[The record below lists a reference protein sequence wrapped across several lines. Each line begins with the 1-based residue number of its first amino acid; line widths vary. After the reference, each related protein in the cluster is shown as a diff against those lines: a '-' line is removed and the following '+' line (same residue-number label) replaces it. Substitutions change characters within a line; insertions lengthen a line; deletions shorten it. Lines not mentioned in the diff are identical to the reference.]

1 MVEKGKQVAKSQEHD
16 LKIGNPSCQI
26 LSYLLVPIS
35 ILYGTTGIC
44 GRDLGVTTTESTS
57 SWVVKKSSESDAVL
71 PICYPMTSHGSA
83 IWLLDNR
90 WIVHPIGYQLSIFL
104 SVVLYQTV
112 PGDKFCDGPV

>member
-44 GRDLGVTTTESTS
+44 GRDLGVTTAEVTTARSDCLKNNSDGEHFFL
-57 SWVVKKSSESDAVL
+57 SSEEEQWKWCCSPDLLSYDVTWFSDLIA
-71 PICYPMTSHGSA
+71 
-83 IWLLDNR
+83 W
-90 WIVHPIGYQLSIFL
+90 
-104 SVVLYQTV
+104 
-112 PGDKFCDGPV
+112 

>member
-57 SWVVKKSSESDAVL
+57 S
-71 PICYPMTSHGSA
+71 
-83 IWLLDNR
+83 
-90 WIVHPIGYQLSIFL
+90 
-104 SVVLYQTV
+104 
-112 PGDKFCDGPV
+112 